1 MLKMYK
7 HPIIYIMEV
16 QIAMLNHIEAEKIIA
31 NRLVLRRYEITD
43 ADDMFQNWV
52 TDKKVTRF
60 WGGRARLFWH

>member
-1 MLKMYK
+1 
-7 HPIIYIMEV
+7 
-16 QIAMLNHIEAEKIIA
+16 MLNHIEAEKIIA